1 MCTVTYI
8 PRTTGYFLTSN
19 RDEKSTR
26 STAILPKAYT
36 IQDVSA
42 IYPKDVNAGGTW
54 ITLKENGD
62 SLCLL
67 NGAFTNFIDTGFYTI
82 SRGQIVLQ
90 IAAEYN
96 LLSAFSNINLQAT
109 APFTLIIIQ
118 HLNIY
123 ECRWDGQKKY
133 CKALHKDQSYIWSSA
148 TLYDDAMQSK
158 RKNWFEKWQAKQD
171 TISQKNIIAFH
182 KNTGDG
188 DVANDLVMNRNN
200 TLFTVSIT
208 SIQVDGESFSMEYND
223 IIHDSNTT
231 VRFANEAVFNS

>member
-8 PRTTGYFLTSN
+8 PTSKGYLLTSN
-19 RDEKSTR
+19 RDEKQTR
-26 STAILPKAYT
+26 SSALAPNAYAIND
-36 IQDVSA
+36 ISI
-42 IYPKDVNAGGTW
+42 IYPKDPNAGGTW

-67 NGAFTNFIDTGFYTI
+67 NGAFTNFIDTGLYTV

-90 IAAEYN
+90 IIGEKN
-96 LLSAFSNINLQAT
+96 LLSAFSNIELKAT
-109 APFTLIIIQ
+109 APFTLIVVQ
-118 HLNIY
+118 DFNIY

-133 CKALHKDQSYIWSSA
+133 FKALHKDQSYIWSSA
-148 TLYDDAMQSK
+148 TLYDDAMQAK
-158 RKNWFEKWQAKQD
+158 RKNWFEKWLTKQAMI
-171 TISQKNIIAFH
+171 TQKSIVAFH

-188 DVANDLVMNRNN
+188 DIENDLVMNRNN

-208 SIQVDGESFSMEYND
+208 SIEVDEDAFTMQYND

-231 VRFANEAVFNS
+231 VRFANEAILN